1 MTFSHFPDIVQLER
15 ALRRFKLAG
24 ENTAA
29 QTAGEFVFAGKPLRS
44 NKAFPKFIA
53 MIGVELDKRISTT
66 AWFKL
71 LHS

>member
-1 MTFSHFPDIVQLER
+1 VTFSHLPDIVQLER
-15 ALRRFKLAG
+15 GLRRFMLAG

-29 QTAGEFVFAGKPLRS
+29 QTAGELVFAGKPLRS
-44 NKAFPKFIA
+44 NKGFPKFMA
-53 MIGVELDKRISTT
+53 MVGVELDRRISTT